1 MHIVSSKSGKEL
13 VNRGFTLVEL
23 LTAIALLGFLVFWFG
38 KALNDA
44 YQSYISQLSIKQGQ
58 VDLQLLEIIRQ
69 NASPSL
75 LPYEGSRSA
84 VLAQFPDMGAITS
97 LLETEGSYRPVK
109 LGDSYFRIHRD
120 YVQVDMDHL
129 ARVTSSKEKYPG
141 ARLVADTSVTPN
153 VTRIDIGVSQ
163 RDSLVQ
169 LYLGKPLRDR
179 EVASN

>member
-69 NASPSL
+69 NTKA
-75 LPYEGSRSA
+75 
-84 VLAQFPDMGAITS
+84 T
-97 LLETEGSYRPVK
+97 
-109 LGDSYFRIHRD
+109 
-120 YVQVDMDHL
+120 
-129 ARVTSSKEKYPG
+129 
-141 ARLVADTSVTPN
+141 
-153 VTRIDIGVSQ
+153 
-163 RDSLVQ
+163 
-169 LYLGKPLRDR
+169 
-179 EVASN
+179 